1 MKKLSVYIR
10 GFLIGI
16 IAEYSFRVEFSH
28 IQAIILILLIATS
41 LVDVIFSW
49 KD

>member
-1 MKKLSVYIR
+1 MKKLSVYMR
-10 GFLIGI
+10 GFLIGM
-16 IAEYSFRVEFSH
+16 IAEYSFRVEFGY
-28 IQAIILILLIATS
+28 IQAIILALLITTS